1 MQPQFR
7 ALSSSNDLKMPDD
20 LRKRPPSYSHAMR
33 PDGLRLTTR
42 QEKHQ
47 AHRREVGGPFVADG
61 WLGYF
66 CFVVS
71 PFM

>member
-1 MQPQFR
+1 MDSLD
-7 ALSSSNDLKMPDD
+7 ATTV
-20 LRKRPPSYSHAMR
+20 PSFK
-33 PDGLRLTTR
+33 L
-42 QEKHQ
+42 
-47 AHRREVGGPFVADG
+47 REVGGPFVADG